1 MHSLIQTLSQ
11 SCARSIKAWK
21 VLFLLAVFLC
31 APTFSMAQTV
41 LTVREA
47 EFRSRWEG
55 PQEDRAVTPQYFET
69 GGGLE
74 DETDEQVGEPVAD
87 EEMPQEGFS
96 QSMDSMAENLKRRLR
111 FGPLDFQ
118 LGLATGWEYTNQ
130 NSVGGDTDFN
140 DNNSFFAAPTAAV
153 TYEREVGVWN
163 VSARYAAGYRYYF
176 NQDYTA
182 AGTGV
187 QRNPL
192 SMTGGIDI
200 GYNTSRLAVN
210 LNISASSGTG
220 YDPVAGANNWQSS
233 ASGGLSVRYIIREEF
248 SVGGAVSATYSN
260 TADAQVAPGETPQP
274 ESNSLLASASLFAD
288 YLVTPKTNV
297 RFILSAGQ
305 DLQEFGGGITEGR
318 RYFDAMLMLTYQL
331 APKLSVDAGGGV
343 GYVLDQNIPDPE
355 YVGVRPVYT
364 AGINYTPTEKTYFKA
379 KFGMQGADIRPNFSL
394 VAGWD
399 MREKTRLSL
408 SVYQNQ
414 GFSSLSPDQYNITR
428 GLLGTVAQQL
438 SKGINVSLSAGYEQ
452 SEYVSLTS
460 EKLPNPVEGPA
471 SYWLANASLYWRI
484 REWLAWQN
492 TFQVSTGQ
500 ANNEEL
506 QTRFDT
512 SFNFNF

>member
-1 MHSLIQTLSQ
+1 MRSLIQTLRRSRAQ
-11 SCARSIKAWK
+11 SMKAWIFYFLLVL
-21 VLFLLAVFLC
+21 VLFVNDEA
-31 APTFSMAQTV
+31 AAQTV

-55 PQEDRAVTPQYFET
+55 RQEDRAVPAQYFQPD
-69 GGGLE
+69 GGLGE
-74 DETDEQVGEPVAD
+74 NVGEEVGEPETA
-87 EEMPQEGFS
+87 EEAQPQGLS

-163 VSARYAAGYRYYF
+163 VSAQYSAGYRYYF

-182 AGTGV
+182 AGTGA

-192 SMTGGIDI
+192 AMTAGIDI

-210 LNISASSGTG
+210 LNASASSGTG
-220 YDPVAGANNWQSS
+220 YDPVAGANNWQSTIS
-233 ASGGLSVRYIIREEF
+233 AGLSVRYIISEEF
-248 SVGGAVSATYSN
+248 SVGGAVSGTYSN
-260 TADAQVAPGETPQP
+260 TADAQVAAGETPQP
-274 ESNSLLASASLFAD
+274 ESNSLTAAASLFAD

-305 DLQEFGGGITEGR
+305 DLQDFSGGVSEGR
-318 RYFDAMLMLTYQL
+318 RFFDTMLMVTYQL

-394 VAGWD
+394 LAGWD

-428 GLLGTVAQQL
+428 GILGTVAQQL
-438 SKGINVSLSAGYEQ
+438 FKGINVSLSAGYEQ

-460 EKLPNPVEGPA
+460 EKLPNAVEGPA

>member
-1 MHSLIQTLSQ
+1 M
-11 SCARSIKAWK
+11 KAWI
-21 VLFLLAVFLC
+21 VSILLGMLLFTQAE
-31 APTFSMAQTV
+31 ADAQTV

-55 PQEDRAVTPQYFET
+55 RQEDRTVPAQYFQPD
-69 GGGLE
+69 GGLGE
-74 DETDEQVGEPVAD
+74 DVGEEVGELETA
-87 EEMPQEGFS
+87 EEAQPQGLS

-163 VSARYAAGYRYYF
+163 VSAQYSAGYRYYF

-182 AGTGV
+182 AGTGA

-192 SMTGGIDI
+192 AMTAGIDI

-210 LNISASSGTG
+210 LNASASSGTG
-220 YDPVAGANNWQSS
+220 YDPVAGANNWQSTIS
-233 ASGGLSVRYIIREEF
+233 AGLSVRYIISEEF
-248 SVGGAVSATYSN
+248 SVGGAVSGTYSN
-260 TADAQVAPGETPQP
+260 TADAQVAAGETPQP
-274 ESNSLLASASLFAD
+274 ESNSLTAAASLFAD

-305 DLQEFGGGITEGR
+305 DLQDFSGGVSEGR
-318 RYFDAMLMLTYQL
+318 RFFDTMLMLTYQL

-428 GLLGTVAQQL
+428 GILGTVAQQL
-438 SKGINVSLSAGYEQ
+438 FKGINVSLSAGYEQ

-471 SYWLANASLYWRI
+471 DYWLANASLYWRI

>member
-1 MHSLIQTLSQ
+1 M
-11 SCARSIKAWK
+11 KAGIFSFLLVL
-21 VLFLLAVFLC
+21 VLFTPEETA
-31 APTFSMAQTV
+31 AQTV

-55 PQEDRAVTPQYFET
+55 RQEDRAVPAQFFQPD
-69 GGGLE
+69 GGLGE
-74 DETDEQVGEPVAD
+74 EGGEQISEPSLD
-87 EEMPQEGFS
+87 EEPQQEAFS
-96 QSMDSMAENLKRRLR
+96 QSMDRMAENLQRRLR

-118 LGLATGWEYTNQ
+118 LGLVNGWEYSSQ

-140 DNNSFFAAPTAAV
+140 NSNSFFAAPTAAV

-163 VSARYAAGYRYYF
+163 VSAKYSTGYRYYF

-182 AGTGV
+182 AGTGA

-192 SMTGGIDI
+192 AMTGGIDI
-200 GYNTSRLAVN
+200 GYNTSRLAVI
-210 LNISASSGTG
+210 LNVSASSGTG
-220 YDPVAGANNWQSS
+220 YDPVAGANNWQST
-233 ASGGLSVRYIIREEF
+233 ASTGLSVRYIISEEF
-248 SVGGAVSATYSN
+248 SVGGAVSGTYSN
-260 TADAQVAPGETPQP
+260 TADAQVAAGETPQAN
-274 ESNSLLASASLFAD
+274 SNSLSAAASLFAD

-297 RFILSAGQ
+297 RMILSAGQ
-305 DLQEFGGGITEGR
+305 DLQNFSGGISEGR
-318 RYFDAMLMLTYQL
+318 RFFDAMLMLTYQL

-355 YVGVRPVYT
+355 YTGVRPVYT

-379 KFGMQGADIRPNFSL
+379 KFGMQGADIRPTFSL

-414 GFSSLSPDQYNITR
+414 GFSTLSPDQYNITR
-428 GLLGTVAQQL
+428 GILGTVAQQL
-438 SKGINVSLSAGYEQ
+438 LKGINVSLSAGYEQ

-460 EKLPNPVEGPA
+460 EKLNNTVEGPA
-471 SYWLANASLYWRI
+471 AYWLANASLYWRI
-484 REWLAWQN
+484 REWLSWQN

>member
-1 MHSLIQTLSQ
+1 M
-11 SCARSIKAWK
+11 KAWI
-21 VLFLLAVFLC
+21 VSILLGMLLFTQAE
-31 APTFSMAQTV
+31 ADAQTV

-55 PQEDRAVTPQYFET
+55 RQEDRAVPAQYFQPD
-69 GGGLE
+69 GGLGE
-74 DETDEQVGEPVAD
+74 DVGEEVGELETA
-87 EEMPQEGFS
+87 EEAQPQGLS

-163 VSARYAAGYRYYF
+163 VSAQYSAGYRYYF

-182 AGTGV
+182 AGTGA

-192 SMTGGIDI
+192 AMTAGIDI

-210 LNISASSGTG
+210 LNASASSGTG
-220 YDPVAGANNWQSS
+220 YDPVAGANNWQSTIS
-233 ASGGLSVRYIIREEF
+233 AGLSVRYIISEEF
-248 SVGGAVSATYSN
+248 SVGGAVSGTYSN
-260 TADAQVAPGETPQP
+260 TADAQVAAGETPQP
-274 ESNSLLASASLFAD
+274 ESNSLTTAASLFAD

-305 DLQEFGGGITEGR
+305 DLQEFEAGVTEGR
-318 RYFDAMLMLTYQL
+318 RFFDTMLMLTYQL

-428 GLLGTVAQQL
+428 GILGTVAQQL
-438 SKGINVSLSAGYEQ
+438 FKGINVSLSAGYEQ

-471 SYWLANASLYWRI
+471 DYWLANASLYWRI